1 MWMNSIGLG
10 ARTAVAAEAMGIADG
25 ARTNCPEEATN
36 AAAGAAGALGEKKP
50 HNAQ

>member
-36 AAAGAAGALGEKKP
+36 AAAGDAGALGKKKP